1 MFSDY
6 RGFLLFAVLLMT
18 TTVFGQDR
26 QRAGRTAPAKSSAPA
41 VSSNTTR
48 AVIGTSGTISR
59 GSAIPSRRSW
69 DIPNPGTSPRNGQA
83 GGGGVQI
90 PVQTYAPN
98 FDFNWTYWNRTTRY
112 VDYLMGYYS
121 FLPGPEYLWRYAQGD
136 SPLTPGSVRLALQ
149 ESSDRAV
156 QLVDLSRKLEL
167 LIDQYESGAITRQ
180 DFELQVRQTTDRIKD
195 QAKQIRKDYFLDYV
209 DLREDRDFDSPSRV
223 ASIPQLRQ
231 QAASLTQLSY
241 QINQG
246 IASYTQSDASRVV
259 SVDDLKEPSLESL
272 AKGVDR
278 IANTIKDSA
287 GRL

>member
-1 MFSDY
+1 MFFNY
-6 RGFLLFAVLLMT
+6 RSFLFLLVLLMAT
-18 TTVFGQDR
+18 TLYGQDR
-26 QRAGRTAPAKSSAPA
+26 QRTGRTAPAQSSGPA
-41 VSSNTTR
+41 VSSGTTR
-48 AVIGTSGTISR
+48 SAIGASGAISR
-59 GSAIPSRRSW
+59 GAAIPSRQSW
-69 DIPNPGTSPRNGQA
+69 DLPQAGTSPRTGQ
-83 GGGGVQI
+83 GGGGIEI

-98 FDFNWTYWNRTTRY
+98 YQFNWTYWNRTTRY

-156 QLVDLSRKLEL
+156 QLVDSARQLER
-167 LIDQYESGAITRQ
+167 LIDQYESGAMAKA
-180 DFELQVRQTTDRIKD
+180 DFELQVRQTTERIKD
-195 QAKQIRKDYFLDYV
+195 QAKQIRKDHFLDYV

-223 ASIPQLRQ
+223 ASIPELRQ
-231 QAASLTQLSY
+231 LVASLKDLSY

-246 IASYTQSDASRVV
+246 IASYTQGDASRVV
-259 SVDDLKEPSLESL
+259 NVNDLQQPSLESL

-278 IANTIKDSA
+278 IANTIRDSA